1 MSNLKLII
9 MVLDEVKKMRVSCI
23 YRITFPDGKCYVG
36 ETNNLRERVRLYE
49 RKLVDFSDNSR
60 VMSALRDFGIGNVSW
75 DILSCVD
82 VRDVDD
88 LELCLSILEIKYIRE
103 NDCIYPNGYNTSIGG
118 ELLCIPSDVIET
130 RFGVKSGDFAS
141 KSVLAYDI
149 DGNFVAEYSSVNKC
163 AYELG
168 VEENRVKDVL
178 GKVRL
183 LKNTYMLREKKY
195 GEVPQ
200 KILPFKPEVVIKRKT
215 EYDVVKERVYVQK
228 DVKNAAIMYDRNGNY
243 VGLFDN
249 VRKSRQYL
257 KMEDTKLPFGREYRG
272 MYLFHYNGGEI
283 KKSLGAFSSKNLTT
297 MFYDDILA
305 FGDVD
310 DIGERISLKL
320 EEKEVKPQKEKVA
333 KSVVVCKKKP
343 RIVKYTL
350 DGNYIATYDTTVDA
364 AADNNVYPSAVLACA
379 KKKVRRCGSYIY
391 RFEGDDLDLPT
402 FSDVTLRQRMP
413 IQKELFD

>member
-1 MSNLKLII
+1 

-23 YRITFPDGKCYVG
+23 YRIGFPDGKYYVG
-36 ETNNLRERVRLYE
+36 KSKNLRERVRLYE
-49 RKLVDFSDNSR
+49 RKLVDLSDSSR
-60 VMSALRDFGIGNVSW
+60 VMSALREFGIGNVSW

-118 ELLCIPSDVIET
+118 ELLGIPVDVIET
-130 RFGVKSGDFAS
+130 RFGVDATGYAGKPIL
-141 KSVLAYDI
+141 VYDK
-149 DGNFVAEYSSVNKC
+149 DGNFVSEHSSVAKC
-163 AYELG
+163 AYSLG
-168 VEENRVKDVL
+168 VPDSMISGVIDKIAL
-178 GKVRL
+178 VR
-183 LKNTYMLREKKY
+183 NTYMIRSKKH
-195 GEVPQ
+195 GDVPK
-200 KILPFKPEVVIKRKT
+200 KILPYKPEVVIKRKT
-215 EYDVVKERVYVQK
+215 EYDIVKEKVYVQK

-343 RIVKYTL
+343 RIIKYTL
-350 DGNYIATYDTTVDA
+350 DGNYVTTYDTTIDA